1 MGHVATP
8 VAGSTTRKLGQPLV
22 LQKRRP
28 LLAVD
33 VRRRMRR
40 MELARPT
47 TVVVV
52 ERDIMGS
59 VTRCAFWR
67 ATGGLDLG
75 RSLGFVRSRQPEMGR
90 ERLVIRATCRERPLV
105 RGARPEPWLRIGDW

>member
-1 MGHVATP
+1 MEPQIGQVATP
-8 VAGSTTRKLGQPLV
+8 VVGSTTRKLGQPLV
-22 LQKRRP
+22 LQKRREP

-52 ERDIMGS
+52 ERDIMG
-59 VTRCAFWR
+59 
-67 ATGGLDLG
+67 
-75 RSLGFVRSRQPEMGR
+75 
-90 ERLVIRATCRERPLV
+90 
-105 RGARPEPWLRIGDW
+105 